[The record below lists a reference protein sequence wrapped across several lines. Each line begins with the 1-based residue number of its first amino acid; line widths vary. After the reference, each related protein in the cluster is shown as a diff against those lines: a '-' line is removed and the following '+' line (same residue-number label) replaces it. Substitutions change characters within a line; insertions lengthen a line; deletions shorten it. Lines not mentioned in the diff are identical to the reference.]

1 MNIIIPM
8 AGLGSR
14 FSKNGIKT
22 PKPLIKVNGKTLIEH
37 SVESLGIPG
46 RYIFIT
52 RNYEDPQYNEE
63 LTKILKKLDPNCEE
77 IRIDNVTS
85 GCSETCLYAKHLI
98 DNEEELI
105 ITNCDQLMD
114 WDPNAFLEEVS
125 DNLSVDGAVVLFKSK
140 DPKNSFA
147 KIKENYTNGCKI
159 VKIVE
164 KDPISDNALVGIH
177 YWARGK
183 DFVESSENLLKH
195 FRISGLPECY
205 ISETYNY
212 LIERNYSI
220 VPFFIPKN
228 SYIPLGTPEDVSIYL
243 GKLKEFYT
251 NKPKTI
257 FCDLDGTV
265 LKHCH
270 KFSDLNQID
279 PEVLPGVNNKFNEWD
294 SKGYKIILTT
304 ARKESAREMT
314 ENHLKSLGICWDH
327 LIMGVSSGVRVLIND
342 KLKDEDNDRSVAI
355 NLITDSGFDS
365 VDWEK
370 YNL

>member
-37 SVESLGIPG
+37 SVESLGIDG

-52 RNYEDPQYNEE
+52 RTFDDPIYNDQLSE
-63 LTKILKKLDPNCEE
+63 ILKKLDPNCEE

-98 DNEEELI
+98 DNDEELI

-114 WDPNAFLEEVS
+114 WDAHSFVEMIRPDDVS
-125 DNLSVDGAVVLFKSK
+125 GAVVLFKSK

-147 KIKENYTNGCKI
+147 EIKEEKI
-159 VKIVE
+159 TKIVE
-164 KDPISDNALVGIH
+164 KKPISENALVGIH
-177 YWARGK
+177 YWKHGK

-195 FRISGLPECY
+195 FRVSGLPECY

-212 LIERNYSI
+212 LIESGKKI
-220 VPFFIPKN
+220 LPFFIPKN

-251 NKPKTI
+251 DKPKTI

-270 KFSDLNQID
+270 KFSDLNKVT
-279 PEVLPGVNNKFNEWD
+279 PEVLPGVNDKFNEWD

-314 ENHLKSLGICWDH
+314 ESHLRSLGLCWDH

-342 KLKDEDNDRSVAI
+342 KLRDEDSDRSLAV
-355 NLITDSGFDS
+355 NLVTDSGFDS
-365 VDWEK
+365 VDWER

>member
-1 MNIIIPM
+1 M

-37 SVESLGIPG
+37 SVESLGIDG

-52 RNYEDPQYNEE
+52 RTFDDPVYNDQLSE
-63 LTKILKKLDPNCEE
+63 ILKKLDPNCEE
-77 IRIDNVTS
+77 IRIDNVIS

-98 DNEEELI
+98 DNDEELI

-114 WDPNAFLEEVS
+114 WDSHSLVEMIRPDDVS
-125 DNLSVDGAVVLFKSK
+125 GAVVLFKSK

-147 KIKENYTNGCKI
+147 EIKEEKI
-159 VKIVE
+159 TKIVE
-164 KDPISDNALVGIH
+164 KKPISKNALVGIH
-177 YWARGK
+177 YWKHGK
-183 DFVESSENLLKH
+183 DFVKSSENLLKH

-212 LIERNYSI
+212 LIESGKKI
-220 VPFFIPKN
+220 LPFFIPKN

-251 NKPKTI
+251 DKPKTI

-270 KFSDLNQID
+270 KFSDLNKIT
-279 PEVLPGVNNKFNEWD
+279 PEVLPGVNDKFNEWD

-314 ENHLKSLGICWDH
+314 EEHLRSLGLCWDH

-342 KLKDEDNDRSVAI
+342 KLRDEDSDRSVAV
-355 NLITDSGFDS
+355 NLVTDSGFDS
-365 VDWEK
+365 VDWER

>member
-22 PKPLIKVNGKTLIEH
+22 PKPLIEVNGKTLIEH
-37 SVESLGIPG
+37 SVESLGISG

-52 RNYEDPQYNEE
+52 RKYDDPEYNSR
-63 LTKILKKLDPNCEE
+63 LSSILKKLDPSSVE
-77 IRIDNVTS
+77 IQIDKVTS
-85 GCSETCLYAKHLI
+85 GCSETCLYAKEYI
-98 DNEEELI
+98 DNDEELI
-105 ITNCDQLMD
+105 ITNCDQLMN
-114 WDPNAFLEEVS
+114 WDANSFIESVS
-125 DNLSVDGAVVLFKSK
+125 PLAVDGAIVLFKSK

-147 KIKENYTNGCKI
+147 EITNGA
-159 VKIVE
+159 VTNIVE
-164 KDPISDNALVGIH
+164 KKPISDNALVGIH
-177 YWARGK
+177 YWKRGK
-183 DFVESSENLLKH
+183 DFVESSENLLTH
-195 FRISGLPECY
+195 FRVTGLPECY

-212 LIERNYSI
+212 LIEKGKSI
-220 VPFFIPKN
+220 IPFFIPKN
-228 SYIPLGTPEDVSIYL
+228 SYIPLGTPEDVSIYM

-251 NKPKTI
+251 EKPKTI

-270 KFSDLNQID
+270 KFSDLNKID
-279 PEVLPGVNNKFNEWD
+279 PELLPGVNAKFNEWD

-314 ENHLKSLGICWDH
+314 EAHLHSLGICWDH

-342 KLKDEDNDRSVAI
+342 KLRDADKNRAI
-355 NLITDSGFDS
+355 CVNLITDSGFDS
-365 VDWEK
+365 IDWEE
-370 YNL
+370 YDL

>member
-22 PKPLIKVNGKTLIEH
+22 PKPLIEVNGKTLIEH
-37 SVESLGIPG
+37 SVESLGISG

-52 RNYEDPQYNEE
+52 RKYDDPEYNSK
-63 LTKILKKLDPNCEE
+63 LSSILKKLDPSSIE
-77 IRIDNVTS
+77 IQIDKVTS
-85 GCSETCLYAKHLI
+85 GCSETCLYAKEYI
-98 DNEEELI
+98 DNDEELI
-105 ITNCDQLMD
+105 ITNCDQLMN
-114 WDPNAFLEEVS
+114 WDSNSFMESVS
-125 DNLSVDGAVVLFKSK
+125 LFNVDGAIVLFKSK

-147 KIKENYTNGCKI
+147 EITNG
-159 VKIVE
+159 VVTNIVE
-164 KDPISDNALVGIH
+164 KKPISDNALVGIH
-177 YWARGK
+177 YWKRGK
-183 DFVESSENLLKH
+183 DFVESSENLLTH
-195 FRISGLPECY
+195 FRVTGLPECY

-212 LIERNYSI
+212 LIEKGKSI
-220 VPFFIPKN
+220 IPFFIPKN
-228 SYIPLGTPEDVSIYL
+228 SYIPLGTPEDVSIYM

-251 NKPKTI
+251 EKPKTI

-270 KFSDLNQID
+270 KFSDLNKID
-279 PEVLPGVNNKFNEWD
+279 PEVLPGVNAKFNEWD

-314 ENHLKSLGICWDH
+314 EAHLKSLGLCWDH

-342 KLKDEDNDRSVAI
+342 KLRDADKNRAI
-355 NLITDSGFDS
+355 CVNLITDSGFDS
-365 VDWEK
+365 IDWEE
-370 YNL
+370 YDL

>member
-37 SVESLGIPG
+37 SVESLGIFG

-52 RNYEDPQYNEE
+52 RTFDDPTYNEE
-63 LTKILKKLDPNCEE
+63 LSRILKKLDPNCEE

-98 DNEEELI
+98 DNDEELI

-114 WDPNAFLEEVS
+114 WDADEFIEMAS
-125 DNLSVDGAVVLFKSK
+125 ASSGAVVLFKSK

-147 KIKENYTNGCKI
+147 EIKEDFRNCSIT
-159 VKIVE
+159 KIVE
-164 KDPISDNALVGIH
+164 KVPISDNALVGIH
-177 YWARGK
+177 YWKRGS
-183 DFVESSENLLKH
+183 DFVESSEDLLRH
-195 FRISGLPECY
+195 FRLSGLPECY

-212 LIERNYSI
+212 LIQKGHQIS
-220 VPFFIPKN
+220 PFFIPKN
-228 SYIPLGTPEDVSIYL
+228 SYTPLGTPEDISIYL
-243 GKLKEFYT
+243 GKQKEFYT
-251 NKPKTI
+251 DKPKTI

-270 KFSDLNQID
+270 KFSDLNQIK
-279 PEVLPGVNNKFNEWD
+279 PETLPGVNDKFNEWD

-314 ENHLKSLGICWDH
+314 ENHLKSLGLCWDH

-342 KLKDEDNDRSVAI
+342 KLKDEDKDRSISI
-355 NLITDSGFDS
+355 NLITDSGFNT

-370 YNL
+370 YDL

>member
-22 PKPLIKVNGKTLIEH
+22 PKPLIEVNGKTLIQH
-37 SVESLGIPG
+37 SVESLGISG

-52 RNYEDPQYNEE
+52 RKYDDAEYNDR
-63 LTKILKKLDPNCEE
+63 LSCILNKLDPESIE
-77 IRIDNVTS
+77 IQIDKVTS
-85 GCSETCLYAKHLI
+85 GCSETCLYAKEFI
-98 DNEEELI
+98 NNDEELI
-105 ITNCDQLMD
+105 ITNCDQLMN
-114 WDPNAFLEEVS
+114 WDSDSFMKTVS
-125 DNLSVDGAVVLFKSK
+125 SSSVDGSVVLFKSK

-147 KIKENYTNGCKI
+147 RISED
-159 VKIVE
+159 KIVE
-164 KDPISDNALVGIH
+164 IVEKKPISDNALVGIH
-177 YWARGK
+177 YWKRGS
-183 DFVESSENLLKH
+183 DFVESSENLLNH
-195 FRISGLPECY
+195 FRITGLPECY

-212 LIERNYSI
+212 LIEKGKNI
-220 VPFFIPKN
+220 LPFFIPKN

-251 NKPKTI
+251 EKPKTI
-257 FCDLDGTV
+257 FCDLDGTI

-270 KFSDLNQID
+270 RFSDLHVSN
-279 PEVLPGVNNKFNEWD
+279 PEILPGVNAKFNEWD

-314 ENHLKSLGICWDH
+314 EAHLKQMGLCWDH

-342 KLKDEDNDRSVAI
+342 KLRDADKNRAVCV

-365 VDWEK
+365 VDWEE
-370 YNL
+370 YDL

>member
-14 FSKNGIKT
+14 FSKNGIKI

-37 SVESLGIPG
+37 SVESLGISG
-46 RYIFIT
+46 RYVFIT
-52 RNYEDPQYNEE
+52 RNYEDFNYNEE
-63 LTKILKKLDPNCEE
+63 LTKVLKKLDPDCEE

-98 DNEEELI
+98 NNDEELI

-114 WDPNAFLEEVS
+114 WDAAAFMNLVS
-125 DNLSVDGAVVLFKSK
+125 SYHVDGSVVLFKSK

-147 KIKENYTNGCKI
+147 EIEGEKIT
-159 VKIVE
+159 KIVE
-164 KDPISDNALVGIH
+164 KTPISDNALVGIH
-177 YWARGK
+177 YWAKGR
-183 DFVESSENLLKH
+183 DFVESSEDLLKH
-195 FRISGLPECY
+195 FRLSGLPECY

-212 LIERNYSI
+212 LIQNGKQI
-220 VPFFIPKN
+220 LPFFIPKN

-251 NKPKTI
+251 DKPKTI
-257 FCDLDGTV
+257 FCDLDGTI

-270 KFSDLNQID
+270 KFSDLNMID
-279 PEVLPGVNNKFNEWD
+279 PELLPGVNEKFNEWD

-304 ARKESAREMT
+304 ARKESARIMT
-314 ENHLKSLGICWDH
+314 ESHLRCLGLCWDH

-342 KLKDEDNDRSVAI
+342 KLKDEDKDRSVAI

>member
-22 PKPLIKVNGKTLIEH
+22 PKPLIEVNGKTLIEH
-37 SVESLGIPG
+37 SVESLGISG

-52 RNYEDPQYNEE
+52 RKYDNGEYNKK
-63 LTKILKKLDPNCEE
+63 LSLILKKLDPDCIE
-77 IRIDNVTS
+77 IQIDKVTS
-85 GCSETCLYAKHLI
+85 GCSETCLYAKEFVNN
-98 DNEEELI
+98 DDELI
-105 ITNCDQLMD
+105 ITNCDQLMN
-114 WDPNAFLEEVS
+114 WDSNSFIEMVS
-125 DNLSVDGAVVLFKSK
+125 NTLVDGAVVLFKSK

-147 KIKENYTNGCKI
+147 EIED
-159 VKIVE
+159 E
-164 KDPISDNALVGIH
+164 KVVNIIEKTPISDNALVGIH
-177 YWARGK
+177 YWKRGS
-183 DFVESSENLLKH
+183 DFVYSSENLLNH
-195 FRISGLPECY
+195 FRLSGLPECY

-212 LIERNYSI
+212 LIEDGKTI
-220 VPFFIPKN
+220 IPFFIAKN

-251 NKPKTI
+251 EKPKTI
-257 FCDLDGTV
+257 FCDLDGTI

-270 KFSDLNQID
+270 KFSDLNKVD
-279 PEVLPGVNNKFNEWD
+279 PEILPGVNSKFNEWD

-314 ENHLKSLGICWDH
+314 EAHLKSLGVCWDH

-342 KLKDEDNDRSVAI
+342 KLRDVDKNRAISV
-355 NLITDSGFDS
+355 NLITDGGFD
-365 VDWEK
+365 VIDWGE
-370 YNL
+370 YDL